1 MSRKYKIQDQGQLY
15 FITFAVVGWI
25 DVFTRRDYCDFL
37 VESLKYCQQAKGL
50 VLGAWCIMSNHVHLI
65 VGRNKEPNIEEII
78 RDFKKFTSVQL
89 CKAIAANSEESRR
102 VWMLAYFRRVAIE
115 SKKHVKYMF
124 WQNDYHPVELSTN
137 AIMKQKLAY
146 IHDNPVK
153 AGIVDKAEAYVYSSA
168 KDYYSGEQG
177 LLEIAL
183 LT

>member
-1 MSRKYKIQDQGQLY
+1 
-15 FITFAVVGWI
+15 
-25 DVFTRRDYCDFL
+25 
-37 VESLKYCQQAKGL
+37 
-50 VLGAWCIMSNHVHLI
+50 
-65 VGRNKEPNIEEII
+65 
-78 RDFKKFTSVQL
+78 
-89 CKAIAANSEESRR
+89 
-102 VWMLAYFRRVAIE
+102 
-115 SKKHVKYMF
+115 MF